1 MNRISKENDELIRY
15 VKDKVDNDF
24 NKEAIK
30 DGMTKLS
37 IYQHNLEQIHKDF
50 DDMKSDQ
57 LCVNYDEMQK
67 EMDYNYNYLLE
78 KTNNFLKG
86 KKYKNPDAPIDDND
100 IDDLYKK
107 Y

>member
-1 MNRISKENDELIRY
+1 M
-15 VKDKVDNDF
+15 
-24 NKEAIK
+24 
-30 DGMTKLS
+30 
-37 IYQHNLEQIHKDF
+37 
-50 DDMKSDQ
+50 
-57 LCVNYDEMQK
+57 NYDEMQK

-107 Y
+107 YSKKKKSKTKKKFNNQSTNPFLHNYFYKTKK